1 MNTINVF
8 IAGSKELASQRIKL
22 KSLISDI
29 NHRYKESGNDHS
41 LNVASYETYGNK
53 QDEYND
59 YICNKADLVIFVLDG
74 KIGPYTE
81 DEFDIAKKSEKSA
94 GRPKSVVFLKSY
106 SEITP
111 DIAYINGMLKNEDYY
126 ITYANDEDLVRC
138 VKEYLD
144 DFVSKFAKVNTSQ
157 KKKTVIK
164 SDSSPSCRI
173 KSICSVVAVLAALA
187 VLICFLLCNKNSS
200 VLLIAGGGSAR
211 NYIET
216 YNNIVLETYPNSYH
230 VHMPSGNAWLL
241 LTEEVISQQATQGY
255 IPICISA
262 SKAKDEDFLKITT
275 KENFLKSGS
284 VVAVKLGYDTLAITV
299 KNDDR
304 IIDWLGHKSIKEGE
318 VSLQNLADL
327 LKNNDSISI
336 FATSPGSGTKTT
348 YMDLLEE
355 KGVILDDMTVNQF
368 SEYSDLPTVNKKFPY
383 ILMGSRC
390 YKMKALEKDVKK
402 SDAYELKVYDEEYGR
417 RIYSCKPIYV
427 YFMAY
432 KPKATSQKDTKIVQK
447 YGDDINENL
456 VVPEETI
463 RFLKDLGC
471 DLQGKINNNV
481 IIRKTHNSII
491 IDLDEL

>member
-29 NHRYKESGNDHS
+29 NHRNKESGINIALS
-41 LNVASYETYGNK
+41 VASYETYGNK

-59 YICNKADLVIFVLDG
+59 YISNKADLVIFVLDG
-74 KIGPYTE
+74 KIGSYTE
-81 DEFDIAKKSEKSA
+81 DEFDIAKKSEKST

-106 SEITP
+106 SDVTP
-111 DIAYINGMLKNEDYY
+111 DIAYINGLLKNEDYY

-144 DFVSKFAKVNTSQ
+144 DFVSKFAKDKIS
-157 KKKTVIK
+157 KKKLPVIK
-164 SDSSPSCRI
+164 SESFPHM
-173 KSICSVVAVLAALA
+173 KYICSIGLILAALFA
-187 VLICFLLCNKNSS
+187 LIYFMLCNNNSS

-216 YNNIVLETYPNSYH
+216 YKDIVLETYPNSYH

-241 LTEEVISQQATQGY
+241 LTEEVISPQATQGY

-262 SKAKDEDFLKITT
+262 SKANDEDFLKITT
-275 KENFLKSGS
+275 KDNFLKSGS
-284 VVAVKLGYDTLAITV
+284 IVAVKLGYDTLAITV

-304 IIDWLGHKSIKEGE
+304 ITDYLGHKSIKEGE
-318 VSLQNLADL
+318 VSMHNVADL

-348 YMDLLEE
+348 YERLLKE
-355 KGVILDDMTVNQF
+355 KGVVLDNMNVNQF
-368 SEYSDLPTVNKKFPY
+368 SEYSDLPTVNKNFPY

-390 YKMKALEKDVKK
+390 YKMKALERGLKK
-402 SDAYELKVYDEEYGR
+402 SEAYELKVYDEEYGR
-417 RIYSCKPIYV
+417 KIYSCKPIYV

-432 KPKATSQKDTKIVQK
+432 KPSSQKDMKMVQR

-456 VVPEETI
+456 VIPDETI
-463 RFLKDLGC
+463 KFLKDLGC